1 MAARRAVNRA
11 QAVRQRNGRRSVSW
25 SRLWKAMGSAPV
37 LSAAALFAAATAI
50 ALYGGHSPK
59 YAVGQK
65 FDHPIYPDVDF
76 ETEDAQQTLRHRQ
89 AARASVP
96 SHYGVDGGL
105 IAEIATALQNV
116 YQAAQA
122 AETYEAFQAV
132 ATANGW
138 RVDGPAYQHLHA
150 ITDEPKRKAFEERI
164 GPLRERLASEY
175 TRSADAERERTPA
188 STANVAVVHGP
199 EPQDGTGGGGAV
211 RDVNTFALLPI
222 SNEVGIRRAA
232 GDLAGAFA
240 PPLRAAVADLLAS
253 RLSTR
258 PLLAY
263 DAALTN
269 EKMAE
274 AEQGVGTVL
283 IKYERDQ
290 PMIPVRADTGL
301 TPSDLELLAIHDQA
315 YRSFIAGDAPG
326 ARALR
331 DQELLEKAGVAV
343 VLALAT
349 VGLFVYLGVHQ
360 RRVLEVPSRTLAL
373 AAVVAATLLA
383 ARLIDARLPFKS
395 LTLVPVLFTASVLA
409 IAYSRRFAAGVM
421 IIVAIM
427 VTPAVRGD
435 IGLLVTLM
443 VGVAATVYMLQD
455 IRTRTQLLW
464 VGLASGSAVFLST
477 TAFGLLDRQAW
488 GFAAGNGAWSA
499 GAALASAMMV
509 QMTLPFIERI
519 GRVATALT
527 LLEWRD
533 PTRPL
538 LQRLAREAP
547 GTYTHSLALGTLAEA
562 ACREIGAN
570 GLLAQV
576 GALYH
581 DIGKLNKAAY
591 FAENQEAKINRH
603 DRLSPTMSLLII
615 IGHVKDGLEFA
626 REYKLPRVL
635 HPFIEEH
642 HGTTVV
648 QYFHRMA
655 SDHQPQIA
663 SGRHDRDVPESQFRY
678 PGPKP
683 STRESAVLMMCD
695 GVEGAVRTLAEPSP
709 GRIENV
715 VHQIVTAR
723 LNDGQFD
730 DCDIT
735 LRQLRRVEE
744 SLVRSLCSYY
754 HGRIS
759 YPKAREKDERP
770 ANHVRETAAKVP
782 AGATSAAG

>member
-1 MAARRAVNRA
+1 MAIGRAVNRA
-11 QAVRQRNGRRSVSW
+11 QVVRKRAVR
-25 SRLWKAMGSAPV
+25 GSAWRSRMLKSLGSVPV
-37 LSAAALFAAATAI
+37 LSAAGLFAASTSI
-50 ALYGGHSPK
+50 ALYGSHSPK

-76 ETEDAQQTLRHRQ
+76 ETEDAQQTLRRRQ
-89 AARASVP
+89 AARAGVP
-96 SHYGVDGGL
+96 SHYRMDGAL
-105 IAEIATALQNV
+105 IAEIATALQNL
-116 YQAAQA
+116 YQSAQA
-122 AETYEAFQAV
+122 AESFAAFQA
-132 ATANGW
+132 AAGGHEW
-138 RVDGPAYQHLHA
+138 RVEGPAYQYLHGIA
-150 ITDEPKRKAFEERI
+150 DEDRRKAFEESI
-164 GPLRERLASEY
+164 GQLRERLKNEY
-175 TRSADAERERTPA
+175 TRTAESERERSPA
-188 STANVAVVHGP
+188 STANVVVVLEAASEG
-199 EPQDGTGGGGAV
+199 GSLGGGV
-211 RDVNTFALLPI
+211 MKEVNTFALLPI

-240 PPLRAAVADLLAS
+240 PPLREVMADLLARHLS
-253 RLSTR
+253 RK
-258 PLLAY
+258 PLLVY

-269 EKMAE
+269 EKMSHS
-274 AEQGVGTVL
+274 EQSVSPVMVR
-283 IKYERDQ
+283 YERHQ
-290 PMIPVRADTGL
+290 PMIPVRPETGL
-301 TPSDLELLAIHDQA
+301 TSSDLELLAVHDEAYQA
-315 YRSFIAGDAPG
+315 FVSSQAPG

-331 DQELLEKAGVAV
+331 EKEVFEQAGVAV

-349 VGLFVYLGVHQ
+349 AGLFVYLTVHQ
-360 RRVLEVPSRTLAL
+360 RRALSDPSRTLAL
-373 AAVVAATLLA
+373 VALAATTVLA

-395 LTLVPVLFTASVLA
+395 LTVGPVLFMASVLA
-409 IAYSRRFAAGVM
+409 IVHTRRFAAGVM
-421 IIVAIM
+421 VIVSIL
-427 VTPAVRGD
+427 VVSAVRGEL
-435 IGLLVTLM
+435 GLLVTLM
-443 VGVAATVYMLQD
+443 VGVAATVYLLED

-464 VGLASGSAVFLST
+464 VGLSSGSAVFLST
-477 TAFGLLDRQAW
+477 TAFGLMDRQAW
-488 GFAAGNGAWSA
+488 GFAAWNGAWSA
-499 GAALASAMMV
+499 GAAVASAMVV
-509 QMTLPFIERI
+509 QMTLPFIERM
-519 GRVATALT
+519 GRVATSLT

-538 LQRLAREAP
+538 LLRLAQEAP

-591 FAENQEAKINRH
+591 FTENQEAKINRH

-615 IGHVKDGLEFA
+615 IGHVKDGLELA

-635 HPFIEEH
+635 HPFIAEH

-648 QYFHRMA
+648 QYFHRVA
-655 SDHQPQIA
+655 SDQQPQIA
-663 SGRHDRDVPESQFRY
+663 SGRHDREVPESQFRY

-695 GVEGAVRTLAEPSP
+695 GVEGAVRTLEEPSP

-735 LRQLRRVEE
+735 LKQLARVEG
-744 SLVRSLCSYY
+744 SLVKSLCSYY
-754 HGRIS
+754 HGRVR
-759 YPKAREKDERP
+759 YPEAREPDER
-770 ANHVRETAAKVP
+770 TAAPVRDRVAKTP
-782 AGATSAAG
+782 AGATSAAD